1 MARNQL
7 LSIIASTLLVTT
19 ITVARAEDAVKPTD
33 AQITERVKSKLFEK
47 DREIAAR
54 IQISTQEG
62 VVTLS
67 GSALTPQYEINAIRD
82 ASKVDGVVKVHNRLT
97 LD

>member
-1 MARNQL
+1 MTRNQL
-7 LSIIASTLLVTT
+7 LSIIGSTFLVTT

-54 IQISTQEG
+54 IQVSTQDG

-67 GSALTPQYEINAIRD
+67 GGALTLQYEINAVRD
-82 ASKVDGVVKVHNRLT
+82 ASKVDGVVKVQNRLT
-97 LD
+97 LE